1 MKKRQNNRP
10 AHRPAKEKKHG
21 FGVRLIIFLLTTVI
35 FIFSVGIYVAAKWIS
50 EKYNVSFLEILF
62 VLNSPLKGANT
73 GVVGECIRAN
83 LPELA
88 LIVAYVLL
96 GLFLVKNRPVLLK
109 LHIRAWTHNWRFVFW
124 PPWPLLRLSMI
135 LICVASLV
143 FSLTYADKTL
153 HVRNDLEIK
162 KNPTTI
168 YEDYYV
174 DPNTVE
180 ITGEGKNLIYIY
192 VESLE
197 TTYASQDAGGAQPEI
212 NYIPGLTGLAQEN
225 LSFSNSSNSEQLG
238 GFRTLGRTGW
248 TTSSLFAQNSGLPFS
263 FPIFGNNLEYYE
275 YFAPGAT
282 CLGDILAARGYQSEF
297 LCGSDASF
305 GGRLQLFAQHGDY
318 KVFDLS
324 DARAE
329 GYVPE
334 NYWNGFWGFE
344 DKYLYEIARDEISA
358 MAASGKPF
366 NFHMLTVDTHFP
378 DGYLCDLC
386 GDEYDSVTA
395 NVVACADRQ
404 LMDFLDWC
412 REQDFYED
420 TLIVIAGDHPRNDNG
435 LVEGIDYYDRTIY
448 NCFLNSA
455 LSSDQTQNREF
466 TAMDMLP
473 TVLTAM
479 GFQVE
484 GDRLALGVNLF
495 SDQPTLC
502 ESMGYGALNAETKKY
517 APFFIEHIA

>member
-1 MKKRQNNRP
+1 MKKRQNNRS
-10 AHRPAKEKKHG
+10 AHRPVKEKKHG
-21 FGVRLIIFLLTTVI
+21 FCGQLIIFLITTLI
-35 FIFSVGIYVAAKWIS
+35 FIFSVGLYVAVKWIA
-50 EKYNVSFLEILF
+50 EKYSVSFQEILF
-62 VLNSPLKGANT
+62 VLNSPLKGADFS
-73 GVVGECIRAN
+73 VVAECIRAS

-88 LIVAYVLL
+88 IIVAYILL
-96 GLFLVKNRPVLLK
+96 GAFLVKNRPVSLK
-109 LHIRAWTHNWRFVFW
+109 LHIRAWTHNWRFVLW

-153 HVRNDLEIK
+153 HVRDDLEIK

-174 DPNTVE
+174 NPNAVE

-192 VESLE
+192 LESME
-197 TTYASQDAGGAQPEI
+197 TTYASQAVGGAQPKV
-212 NYIPGLTGLAQEN
+212 NYIHKLTNLAQEN
-225 LSFSNSSNSEQLG
+225 LSFSNSDQLG
-238 GFRTLGRTGW
+238 GFHALGRTAW
-248 TTSSLFAQNSGLPFS
+248 TASSLFAQNSGLPFS

-282 CLGDILAARGYQSEF
+282 CLGDILAAKGYQSEF

-305 GGRLQLFAQHGDY
+305 GGRRQLFMQHGDY
-318 KVFDLS
+318 DIFDLAS
-324 DARAE
+324 ARAE

-334 NYWNGFWGFE
+334 DYHNGFWGFE
-344 DKYLYEIARDEISA
+344 DKYLYEIARDELSA
-358 MAASGKPF
+358 LAASGKPF
-366 NFHMLTVDTHFP
+366 NFHMLTVDTHGP
-378 DGYLCDLC
+378 GVYPCDLC
-386 GDEYDSVTA
+386 GNEFDSVTA
-395 NVVACADRQ
+395 NVVACAERQ

-420 TLIVIAGDHPRNDNG
+420 TLIVLAGDHPRNDTS
-435 LVEGIDYYDRTIY
+435 LVEGVNYYDRTIY

-455 LSSDQTQNREF
+455 LSSARTKNREF

-473 TVLTAM
+473 TVLAAM

-484 GDRLALGVNLF
+484 GDRLGLGVNLF
-495 SDQPTLC
+495 SDHPTLC
-502 ESMGYGALNAETKKY
+502 ESMGYEALNAECNKY
-517 APFFIEHIA
+517 SPYFVEHIT